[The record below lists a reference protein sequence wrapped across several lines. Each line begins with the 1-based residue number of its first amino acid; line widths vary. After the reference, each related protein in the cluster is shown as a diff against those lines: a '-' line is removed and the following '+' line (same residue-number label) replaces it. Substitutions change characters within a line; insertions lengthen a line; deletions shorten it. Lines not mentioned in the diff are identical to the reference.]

1 MTIAFDRRQFM
12 LLLSLLRT
20 LGSRRELTSQ
30 FGMHGPALGI
40 LAGLGLLMGGF
51 IALLV
56 MSGQIPARDVL
67 MSCQLM
73 TAVVLVPLLVSEAAD
88 ALLNP
93 AEASVLA
100 HRPVGNA
107 TYLAAKVTY
116 LLGFALTIGWAFN
129 LLPALAGV
137 RLPGTAWFYPLT
149 HLAAAS
155 LGAIFTALATCGV
168 FGVMFRVVPVS
179 RVRGAA
185 LWVQLLGGITVP
197 LMPHLS
203 RLLNVR
209 PDFDAAAWSLLPVT
223 WFAALGLAG
232 QEGGQQ
238 LHLSFALPAVA
249 ASAVLVVAGFGALTQ
264 GYMTRVSTVLR
275 SKRPPSMRP
284 GPRNWLSPILRWLTG
299 SRAGSGAAEFVRR
312 MAVRDW
318 QFRRAT
324 LRGAVPMLM
333 LLLAVLGRSGPRS
346 PFEDGPGFT
355 VAHLLPHVIG
365 ATLMTAAD
373 FLPFSDHYKARWIF
387 LTVPA
392 SGLRGVVR
400 GTLATLWLMGAVAP
414 SLLLFAA
421 TSVVWGVADAGLFA
435 GYSLAVLSFY
445 VGAFAW
451 IQSGLPFTR
460 QPDPARAAGN
470 VSTMFGFLMVAFILG
485 AIQAIWVFPHP
496 ARVVVAASV
505 LGAAAWF
512 AGRFSIR
519 ILENRTRDA
528 LQGFVQGP
536 GRMFAMTRD
545 DADR

>member
-1 MTIAFDRRQFM
+1 MTVASFDRRQYA
-12 LLLSLLRT
+12 LLLTLLRT

-40 LAGLGLLMGGF
+40 LAGLCLLMGGF

-67 MSCQLM
+67 MICQGM
-73 TAVVLVPLLVSEAAD
+73 TTIVLVPLLVSEAAD

-100 HRPVGNA
+100 HRPVGDL

-116 LLGFALTIGWAFN
+116 LLGFALTVGWSFN

-137 RLPGTAWFYPLT
+137 RLDGTAWFYPIT
-149 HLAAAS
+149 HLTAATI
-155 LGAIFTALATCGV
+155 GAAFTALATCGV
-168 FGVMFRVVPVS
+168 FGVVFRVVPVS
-179 RVRGAA
+179 RVRNVA
-185 LWVQLLGGITVP
+185 LWVQLLGGVAVP
-197 LMPHLS
+197 LLPHLS

-209 PDFDAAAWSLLPVT
+209 PDFDATYWSAVPMA

-232 QEGGQQ
+232 QTGGQR
-238 LHLSFALPAVA
+238 LVAAVALPAMVASALLVA
-249 ASAVLVVAGFGALTQ
+249 AGFRALSQ

-275 SKRPPSMRP
+275 SKRPPSRR
-284 GPRNWLSPILRWLTG
+284 GRRGWLAPVLRSLTG
-299 SRAGSGAAEFVRR
+299 SSAGFGSSLFVIR
-312 MAVRDW
+312 MALGDW
-318 QFRRAT
+318 QFRRAA

-333 LLLAVLGRSGPRS
+333 LALFAMQRGLRS
-346 PFEDGPGFT
+346 PFDDGPGFT
-355 VAHLLPHVIG
+355 MAHVLPHIIG
-365 ATLMTAAD
+365 TAVMTAGD
-373 FLPFSDHYKARWIF
+373 YLPFSDHYKARWIF

-400 GTLATLWLMGAVAP
+400 GTLATLWLTGAVVP

-421 TSVVWGVADAGLFA
+421 TSVAWGVAEAGFFA
-435 GYSLAVLSFY
+435 AYGLAVLSFY

-451 IQSGLPFTR
+451 SQSGLPFTR
-460 QPDPARAAGN
+460 PPDPARAAGN
-470 VSTMFGFLMVAFILG
+470 MSIMFGALVVMLILG
-485 AIQAIWVFPHP
+485 GIQAIWVFPHP
-496 ARVVVAASV
+496 TRVVVATLV
-505 LGAAAWF
+505 LGTAAWF

-519 ILENRTRDA
+519 VLESRVPEA

-536 GRMFAMTRD
+536 ARLFSMTRGD
-545 DADR
+545 EHA